1 MIDTQLRK
9 VGWEADTE
17 NLRYGKGIRPQKGK
31 NLAIAEWPTLSAAGN
46 KGRADYALLQAK
58 NLSLLSKQKQ
68 SIKIFLLL

>member
-31 NLAIAEWPTLSAAGN
+31 ILQLPNGPRFLRQVIKAGQITPF
-46 KGRADYALLQAK
+46 LQAK
-58 NLSLLSKQKQ
+58 NLLLLSKQKQ